1 MSITLF
7 LLDAF
12 TYAILYNFQVFRV
25 AYCLPF
31 SDDTAEEYLLVCQKF
46 VYTIR
51 EHKPQFLKKQK
62 IHMLL
67 HLVECMRDFGPCA
80 GFNTERYDYTVHVY
94 VH

>member
-12 TYAILYNFQVFRV
+12 TYAILYHFQVFRV

-67 HLVECMRDFGPCA
+67 HLVECMRDFGPCE